1 MVTLGSIALGA
12 ILLLK
17 SEDHRQVRAS
27 SHLVGIR
34 SLAVL
39 PLANL
44 SHDPDQ
50 EYFADGMT
58 EALIT
63 DLAKIKSLRIVSR
76 TSVMQYKNSQKP
88 LKQIARELGVDG
100 IVEGTVLRS
109 GGKVRVTAQLIRVDN
124 DEHLWAEMYERN
136 IEDALILQGEVAQT
150 IADQVRIQLLPG
162 ERERLS
168 QRSRMDPVAY
178 ELYLRGRYYWNKRDA
193 NGIRQA
199 LDYFQQAI
207 ARDPNFALGYAGL
220 ADAHIVSTDSFAIPP
235 REALNRA
242 KAAAIRALSLDD
254 QLAEA
259 HASLAWVHFQLDW
272 DWVGADNEFRRAIEL
287 NPGYATAHHWYAQ
300 YLAALGRTQE
310 AADEMARAQQLDP
323 LSLIIR
329 LDAGA
334 VDYWGGRLDSA
345 LQREL
350 EVIQMDPNYVRAY
363 FYLAISY
370 ADKRML
376 NESLVALRKGIQLAG
391 PDSNPYSEI
400 EAWIYASDGRRSDA
414 LNVINQVQRLT
425 AKHRIEN
432 YYLAEAFAA
441 LGNRDQAFE
450 WLEKAYQE
458 HTYWMVYLK
467 VDPRLEPL
475 RADPRFQQLVQR
487 VGLG

>member
-1 MVTLGSIALGA
+1 
-12 ILLLK
+12 
-17 SEDHRQVRAS
+17 
-27 SHLVGIR
+27 
-34 SLAVL
+34 
-39 PLANL
+39 
-44 SHDPDQ
+44 
-50 EYFADGMT
+50 
-58 EALIT
+58 
-63 DLAKIKSLRIVSR
+63 
-76 TSVMQYKNSQKP
+76 
-88 LKQIARELGVDG
+88 
-100 IVEGTVLRS
+100 
-109 GGKVRVTAQLIRVDN
+109 
-124 DEHLWAEMYERN
+124 
-136 IEDALILQGEVAQT
+136 
-150 IADQVRIQLLPG
+150 
-162 ERERLS
+162 
-168 QRSRMDPVAY
+168 
-178 ELYLRGRYYWNKRDA
+178 
-193 NGIRQA
+193 
-199 LDYFQQAI
+199 
-207 ARDPNFALGYAGL
+207 
-220 ADAHIVSTDSFAIPP
+220 AHIVSTDSFAIPP

-441 LGNRDQAFE
+441 LGNRDQA
-450 WLEKAYQE
+450 
-458 HTYWMVYLK
+458 
-467 VDPRLEPL
+467 
-475 RADPRFQQLVQR
+475 
-487 VGLG
+487 